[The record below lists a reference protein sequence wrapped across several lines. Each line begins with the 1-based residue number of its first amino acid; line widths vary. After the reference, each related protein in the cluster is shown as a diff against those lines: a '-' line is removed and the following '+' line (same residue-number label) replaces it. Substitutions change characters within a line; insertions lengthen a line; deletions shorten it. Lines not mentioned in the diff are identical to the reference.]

1 MAGPLDPVRVQR
13 RRPRRRRAARRHSQ
27 QLHIFSFTRPAV
39 DGHHEAMT
47 VLVRGRMGQDA
58 AIPLAGARARARMSG
73 ALCTDISTVAPPRPT
88 PALDTLVAQRTAFS
102 TFLALLTAAGGY
114 RPSIRLDLLGRD
126 GLALARAYDRQ
137 QAGWGDPRR
146 ALVTGELPRRRARR
160 SGQPSART
168 ENLDIMDILDKLE

>member
-13 RRPRRRRAARRHSQ
+13 RRPRRRRAAWRYPQ

-39 DGHHEAMT
+39 DSHHEALT
-47 VLVRGRMGQDA
+47 VLLHGRMGQDA

-73 ALCTDISTVAPPRPT
+73 ALCTDISTVAAPRPT
-88 PALDTLVAQRTAFS
+88 PALDALAARRTAFP

-137 QAGWGDPRR
+137 QAAWGDPRR
-146 ALVTGELPRRRARR
+146 ALVTGELPRVRARR
-160 SGQPSART
+160 SGQPPARAG
-168 ENLDIMDILDKLE
+168 NLDVMDILDEVG